1 MKRRDG
7 FSSFSSELVEEFY
20 FHFHLLVVG
29 NRRDETEMDSSSKT
43 FGLMCTVAVVFTRQ
57 AFPRLVASPYKR
69 RNNHLIDRGEESDEK
84 FLLDVC
90 GVLLPEILRLLPI
103 YDATRSRIDAH
114 LFHHSFH
121 FSFVSLHFLSFQTWV
136 PRITCSGGA
145 FTPFSRGLSWMQLD
159 SLSEPIAYK
168 LTVNYKD
175 KVKNVY

>member
-1 MKRRDG
+1 MVGCVTSFYRKKNRKGRIMKRRDG

-43 FGLMCTVAVVFTRQ
+43 FGLCTVAVVFTRQ

-121 FSFVSLHFLSFQTWV
+121 FSFVSLHFLSF
-136 PRITCSGGA
+136 
-145 FTPFSRGLSWMQLD
+145 
-159 SLSEPIAYK
+159 
-168 LTVNYKD
+168 
-175 KVKNVY
+175 